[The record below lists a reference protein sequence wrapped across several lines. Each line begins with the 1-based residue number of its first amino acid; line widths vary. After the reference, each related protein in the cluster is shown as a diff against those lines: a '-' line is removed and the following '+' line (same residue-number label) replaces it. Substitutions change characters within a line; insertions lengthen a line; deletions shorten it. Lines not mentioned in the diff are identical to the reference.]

1 MLHAPAGYPA
11 KHFRVLH
18 QRFLTKSTR
27 HVQDVEW
34 RCVSQAGVGHQSQSP
49 DIANRTGR
57 LTVDAISRIGNPRQD
72 FERSRQIDLIDSLKQ
87 KRAGLQ
93 VNIMRKLAS

>member
-1 MLHAPAGYPA
+1 MAVRQPS
-11 KHFRVLH
+11 R
-18 QRFLTKSTR
+18 RR
-27 HVQDVEW
+27 D
-34 RCVSQAGVGHQSQSP
+34 QSQSR

-87 KRAGLQ
+87 KRADLQ